1 MVFYYYEYVYYVE
14 PWPFSETMSK
24 LVLNSSFTAFVRRL
38 PRVKYFHTDT
48 KHLSSQSPQNRRT
61 YVKYGT
67 LVFATG
73 LGTVYYYQLTDHEKR
88 KLRVTLSGIGRFFRS
103 LRTGLTISADYWWS
117 LWGLEE
123 GTKEYEDAVHP
134 LHQRAADRIL
144 DACLRNGGL
153 YIKLGQGLVCLNHIL
168 PNEYLETLRALQDKC
183 LTREKGELKRLF
195 LEDFGVPHT
204 EIFESFDEEPIAAAS
219 LAQVYHAK
227 TKDGRE
233 VAVKVQ
239 YIDLQDRFIGDVST
253 IKLLLKVVGLM
264 HPNFDF
270 EWVLEDLRETLEQ
283 ELDFINEGR
292 NSERCAKDLSKFS
305 FVYVP
310 QVLWNLST
318 KRILTTEFIHGT
330 KISNVDSLRREGFSL
345 AEIDR
350 KLFRAFAE
358 QIFHT
363 GFVHADP
370 HPGNVLVR
378 KAADGKAELV
388 LLDHGLYEYLLPS
401 VRQPLCRLWKAI
413 VMNNHFD
420 MRTHARDLG
429 VEDYC
434 QLVEI
439 LTQRP
444 LNVSIKFKTRLSEE
458 DIMYMTELARRRFDK
473 VMEALRSMPRSMLLV
488 IRNLNTVRAIARD
501 HGDPVDRY
509 VMLARSASQGQ
520 FLSDQAGVLQRM
532 SAFRDLLF
540 FEFMLW
546 YLGAK
551 VRFIQLYFMV
561 LRFVGRAPDVSTL
574 MIQ

>member
-1 MVFYYYEYVYYVE
+1 M
-14 PWPFSETMSK
+14 TMSK

-488 IRNLNTVRAIARD
+488 IR
-501 HGDPVDRY
+501 
-509 VMLARSASQGQ
+509 
-520 FLSDQAGVLQRM
+520 
-532 SAFRDLLF
+532 
-540 FEFMLW
+540 

>member
-1 MVFYYYEYVYYVE
+1 MY
-14 PWPFSETMSK
+14 TMSK

>member
-1 MVFYYYEYVYYVE
+1 MWIL
-14 PWPFSETMSK
+14 PIAMSK
-24 LVLNSSFTAFVRRL
+24 LILNPCFTAFVRRS
-38 PRVKYFHTDT
+38 PRVKYLHTER
-48 KHLSSQSPQNRRT
+48 KHLSSQSSKTHRT

-67 LVFATG
+67 LALATG
-73 LGTVYYYQLTDHEKR
+73 LATVYYCQLTNHEKR
-88 KLRVTLSGIGRFFRS
+88 TLRVTLGGIGRFFRS
-103 LRTGLTISADYWWS
+103 LRIGLTISVDYWWA

-144 DACLRNGGL
+144 DGCLRNGGL

-183 LTREKGELKRLF
+183 LMREKGELKELF

-227 TKDGRE
+227 TKDGKE

-264 HPNFDF
+264 HPKFDF
-270 EWVLEDLRETLEQ
+270 EWVLQDLRETLEQ

-292 NSERCAKDLSKFS
+292 NSERCAKELSKFS
-305 FVYVP
+305 FIYVP
-310 QVLWNLST
+310 RVLWNLTT
-318 KRILTTEFIHGT
+318 KRVLTTEFIHGT
-330 KISNVDSLRREGFSL
+330 KVSDVKSLKRLGFSL
-345 AEIDR
+345 ADIDT
-350 KLFRAFAE
+350 KLFQAFSE

-378 KAADGKAELV
+378 KAANGKAELV
-388 LLDHGLYEYLLPS
+388 LLDHGLYEFLPPS

-420 MRTHARDLG
+420 MKTHACELG

-444 LNVSIKFKTRLSEE
+444 LHVRMKFTTKLSEE
-458 DIMYMTELARRRFDK
+458 DVMYLTEMARHRFDK
-473 VMEALRSMPRSMLLV
+473 VMEALRAMPRSMLLV

-509 VMLARSASQGQ
+509 VVLARSASQGQ
-520 FLSDQAGVLQRM
+520 FLSDQAGILQRLF
-532 SAFRDLLF
+532 AFRELF
-540 FEFMLW
+540 YFELMLW
-546 YLGAK
+546 CQGAK
-551 VRFIQLYFMV
+551 MRCTQLYFIV
-561 LRFVGRAPDVSTL
+561 LRFLGRAPDLSTVI
-574 MIQ
+574 IQ

>member
-1 MVFYYYEYVYYVE
+1 M
-14 PWPFSETMSK
+14 TMSK

>member
-1 MVFYYYEYVYYVE
+1 
-14 PWPFSETMSK
+14 MSK